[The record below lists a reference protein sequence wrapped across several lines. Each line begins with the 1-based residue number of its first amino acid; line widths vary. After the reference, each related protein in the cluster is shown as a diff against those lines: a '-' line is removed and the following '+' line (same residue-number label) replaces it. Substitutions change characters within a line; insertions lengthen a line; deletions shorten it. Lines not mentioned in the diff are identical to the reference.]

1 VESTPANLNYPIIVH
16 CHLGWD
22 GVWQRP
28 QQFISRLSQ
37 RHPVLFYE
45 APTRAPGNAP
55 PSYTL
60 CPAPGYPNVT
70 VLRTELPEARFGDTE
85 WVDSQRHRILQRV
98 LQGPLAGRFDHP
110 VQWFYDPMA
119 APVFCG
125 RMNERAIVY
134 DCMDELSQFRFA
146 PPDIVRRERILLER
160 ADVVFAGGRRMAESK
175 RRYHNNVHF
184 YGCGVDVAHFS
195 KAREPGTIVPPEVA
209 GLPGPVLGYFGVVDE
224 RIDYELLEKMADAHP
239 DWNIVMVGPL
249 AKVDPALLPQR
260 PRLHWLGRRDYKE
273 LPALTKGFDV
283 CLMPFALNAATEFIN
298 PTKALEYMAT
308 GKPIVS
314 SAVPDVVSN
323 FSEVVRIGRSHD
335 AFIDFCTA
343 ALTQPDRRTIERGLQ
358 MAGENQWDAIV
369 ARLEEHLDAALA
381 ARAAAPEGVSWTAA
395 DEKDLLSTA

>member
-1 VESTPANLNYPIIVH
+1 
-16 CHLGWD
+16 
-22 GVWQRP
+22 
-28 QQFISRLSQ
+28 
-37 RHPVLFYE
+37 
-45 APTRAPGNAP
+45 
-55 PSYTL
+55 
-60 CPAPGYPNVT
+60 
-70 VLRTELPEARFGDTE
+70 
-85 WVDSQRHRILQRV
+85 
-98 LQGPLAGRFDHP
+98 
-110 VQWFYDPMA
+110 
-119 APVFCG
+119 
-125 RMNERAIVY
+125 
-134 DCMDELSQFRFA
+134 
-146 PPDIVRRERILLER
+146 
-160 ADVVFAGGRRMAESK
+160 
-175 RRYHNNVHF
+175 
-184 YGCGVDVAHFS
+184 
-195 KAREPGTIVPPEVA
+195 
-209 GLPGPVLGYFGVVDE
+209 
-224 RIDYELLEKMADAHP
+224 
-239 DWNIVMVGPL
+239 MVGPL
-249 AKVDPALLPQR
+249 AKVDPASLPQR

-381 ARAAAPEGVSWTAA
+381 ARSAAPEGVSWTAA